1 MKHKKGKKINGWLIV
16 DKPEGMGSTQV
27 VNFTRRLFDAQK
39 NGHCGTL
46 DPFASG
52 VLPIAFGEA
61 TKLINF
67 ITDGDKEYEFTLCF
81 GTETDSSDCTGNIV
95 AEGGNIPD
103 EAEIKDILPHF
114 CGTIKQTPPA
124 YSAIKINGERAY
136 DLARLG
142 QDVAIPEREI
152 TIYQIDFCGINENC
166 ADFKVKCSKGTY
178 VRSLGRDIAR
188 KLGTFGHLTRL
199 RRTRCGIFTLNDT
212 ILLEKLKKMVYVE
225 QALLP
230 LETSLRDI
238 AVMAVSE
245 VEAAKLKQGQALSPV
260 GRIGIFPIDSL
271 AVAVCGTSPVSLVR
285 VEERR
290 ISPIRVFNLT

>member
-1 MKHKKGKKINGWLIV
+1 MKHKKGNKINGWLAV

-27 VNFTRRLFDAQK
+27 VNFTRRLFNAQK

-81 GTETDSSDCTGNIV
+81 GAETDSADCTGNIV
-95 AEGGNIPD
+95 AEGGKIPD
-103 EAEIKDILPHF
+103 EQSIKAILPQF
-114 CGTIKQTPPA
+114 CGQIKQIPPL

-136 DLARLG
+136 DIARRG
-142 QDVAIPEREI
+142 EQATIPEREI
-152 TIYQIDFCGINENC
+152 TIYELDFCGLRDNC

-212 ILLEKLKKMVYVE
+212 ILLENLKNMVYVE

-245 VEAAKLKQGQALSPV
+245 AEASKLKQGQALSPAV
-260 GRIGIFPIDSL
+260 AGGKYPSGSM
-271 AVAVCGTSPVSLVR
+271 AVAVCNGVLVALVR
-285 VEERR
+285 VDERR
-290 ISPIRVFNLT
+290 ISPTRVFNLT

>member
-1 MKHKKGKKINGWLIV
+1 MKHKKGNKINGWLAV

-27 VNFTRRLFDAQK
+27 VNFTRRLFNAQK

-81 GTETDSSDCTGNIV
+81 GAETDSADCTGNIV
-95 AEGGNIPD
+95 AEGGKIPD
-103 EAEIKDILPHF
+103 EQSIKAILPQF
-114 CGTIKQTPPA
+114 CGQIKQIPPL

-136 DLARLG
+136 DIARRG
-142 QDVAIPEREI
+142 EQATIPEREI
-152 TIYQIDFCGINENC
+152 TIYELDFCGLRDNC

-212 ILLEKLKKMVYVE
+212 ILLENLKNMVYVE

-245 VEAAKLKQGQALSPV
+245 VEATKLKQGQALSPV
-260 GRIGIFPIDSL
+260 GRIGKFALDSL
-271 AVAVCGTSPVSLVR
+271 ATAVCGGSPVALVR